1 MADTEK
7 KIDINSV
14 KLTDLDKKYIS
25 LRGINSSGNA
35 YFEKNDGAYHQVF
48 MINDG
53 KAYEIVLEPDGKLY
67 REDQPVVALGDVQVP
82 AKDKDGNPVLD
93 KDGFPTTKAVDGIYY
108 NALSNIQN
116 PYNLHDELQW
126 DTIVGKDD
134 HAKAVAFIQALKLY
148 VQGINK
154 FAFEW
159 NLATEAFLLDNLFGQ
174 EGELPLVSTYGKPA
188 KETTTTTSTTVQ
200 PTTTTTTTTSTTVK
214 K

>member
-1 MADTEK
+1 MNDTEK
-7 KIDINSV
+7 KININTV
-14 KLTDLDKKYIS
+14 KLTDLDNKYIS
-25 LRGINSSGNA
+25 LRGVNSSGDA

-53 KAYEIVLEPDGKLY
+53 KAYEVVLEPDGKLY

-82 AKDKDGNPVLD
+82 DKDKDGNPVLD
-93 KDGFPTTKAVDGIYY
+93 EDGFPTTKAVGGIYY

-116 PYNLHDELQW
+116 PYKLHDELQW

-200 PTTTTTTTTSTTVK
+200 PTTTTTTSSTTVK